1 MGRIWAQVQPVR
13 VGHPPELSRWAA
25 GAGESIHSVEL
36 AVVHYRILDAARF
49 GYRAEVSP
57 VLKLAD
63 GYICN
68 EECVETILRS
78 TFITW
83 LYKQLF

>member
-1 MGRIWAQVQPVR
+1 MELMGHIWAQVQPVR

-57 VLKLAD
+57 VHKLTD
-63 GYICN
+63 GYIFN
-68 EECVETILRS
+68 EERVETTVI
-78 TFITW
+78 FN
-83 LYKQLF
+83 

>member
-1 MGRIWAQVQPVR
+1 MRWRVTGIVRMELMGRIWAQVQPVR
-13 VGHPPELSRWAA
+13 VGHPPELSRWA

-57 VLKLAD
+57 VHKLTD
-63 GYICN
+63 GYILN
-68 EECVETILRS
+68 EECVETN
-78 TFITW
+78 
-83 LYKQLF
+83 